1 MTAQRIYTVGTP
13 DGKVRLVKSTSRAQ
27 ALSHVANSVFVIRVA
42 NQDDLVYNLSKGV
55 MVEYVSD
62 GEQLDLIA

>member
-13 DGKVRLVKSTSRAQ
+13 DGKVRLVKATSRAQ

>member
-13 DGKVRLVKSTSRAQ
+13 DGKVRLVKATNRAQ

-55 MVEYVSD
+55 MVENVSD
-62 GEQLDLIA
+62 GEQLNLIE

>member
-13 DGKVRLVKSTSRAQ
+13 DGKVRLVKATSRAQ

-62 GEQLDLIA
+62 GEQLDLIT

>member
-1 MTAQRIYTVGTP
+1 MTTQRIYTVGTP
-13 DGKVRLVKSTSRAQ
+13 DGKVRLVKATSRAQ

-42 NQDDLVYNLSKGV
+42 NQDDLVYNLSKGI

>member
-13 DGKVRLVKSTSRAQ
+13 DGKVRLVKATSRAQ

-62 GEQLDLIA
+62 GEQLELIA

>member
-1 MTAQRIYTVGTP
+1 MTTQRIYTVGTP
-13 DGKVRLVKSTSRAQ
+13 DGKVRLVKAASRAQ

>member
-1 MTAQRIYTVGTP
+1 MTAQRIYTIGTP
-13 DGKVRLVKSTSRAQ
+13 DGKVRLVKATSRAQ